1 MNARP
6 NTARIVSGSDDNT
19 LRVWPGP
26 TAWPEMMCDKLSAN
40 MSHQQWRDWIAP
52 DIDYIQ
58 ACPNPPSAPDNST

>member
-6 NTARIVSGSDDNT
+6 NTARIVSGSDDST

-26 TAWPEMMCDKLSAN
+26 AAWPEMLCDKLSAN

-52 DIDYIQ
+52 DINYIQ
-58 ACPNPPSAPDNST
+58 ACPNLPVPPDNST